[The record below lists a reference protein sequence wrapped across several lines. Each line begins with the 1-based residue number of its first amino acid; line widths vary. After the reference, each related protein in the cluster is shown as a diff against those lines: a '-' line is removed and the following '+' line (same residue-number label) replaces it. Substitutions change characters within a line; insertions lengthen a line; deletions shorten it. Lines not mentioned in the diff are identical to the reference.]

1 MRERVAP
8 GLRVTRDGAVALA
21 ASVALLGA
29 GVLSG
34 NNLVYLVA
42 APLWAAVL
50 LAVPL
55 GFANL
60 RGLGVRRQLPAE
72 LVAGRD
78 GAGRLLLRNG
88 RRRLAARDLRLIDE
102 GSGAVGRCEEV
113 AAGAVEG
120 IPVRWRFADRG
131 RTRLSA
137 ISVSSSWPLGLF
149 EHVLTL
155 RMPAELVVYPRP
167 LPAAAPPKTS
177 ERGGVE
183 ELELGRG
190 TGDFV
195 GIRPWREG
203 DGRRGIHWMST
214 ARTGAW
220 MVVERAGETEV
231 TVEIEVHPAVGLGW
245 ERELSRAAGE
255 VGRAFQHGRK
265 VGLRLPGPQA
275 QRLEPQGGPAW
286 RRTLLEV
293 LALQPRRVDDRAG
306 SET

>member
-1 MRERVAP
+1 MSTGRPAPERA
-8 GLRVTRDGAVALA
+8 LWVTRDGAVALV

-42 APLWAAVL
+42 APLWACVL
-50 LAVPL
+50 VALPL

-60 RGLGVRRQLPAE
+60 RGLGVRRQLPPE

-78 GAGRLLLRNG
+78 AVGRLLLRNG
-88 RRRLAARDLRLIDE
+88 RRRLAAREVRAIDE
-102 GSGAVGRCEEV
+102 GTGAVGRCE
-113 AAGAVEG
+113 AAPAGSVVG
-120 IPVRWRFADRG
+120 IPVRWRFAERG
-131 RTRLSA
+131 RAHLSA
-137 ISVSSSWPLGLF
+137 VTLTSSWPLGLF
-149 EHVLTL
+149 EHVVTL

-167 LPAAAPPKTS
+167 LPAAAPPRTS

-203 DGRRGIHWMST
+203 DGRRGIHWLST

-231 TVEIEVHPAVGLGW
+231 TVEVEVHAAVGLGW

-255 VGRAFQHGRK
+255 IGRAFQHGRK
-265 VGLRLPGPQA
+265 VGLRLPAPQDRRFEPQA
-275 QRLEPQGGPAW
+275 GPAW

-293 LALQPRRVDDRAG
+293 LALQPRREA
-306 SET
+306 